1 MPKAALVT
9 DLIVNEENRYGAI
22 APNKKQLKYFSEG
35 LYHWATASIKLRPN
49 GTVPQKSIE
58 DAFL

>member
-22 APNKKQLKYFSEG
+22 APNKSPVEIYGSVKLIIVSPQL
-35 LYHWATASIKLRPN
+35 
-49 GTVPQKSIE
+49 
-58 DAFL
+58 